1 MSGVAAPPATA
12 VQLQFPHAAQGS
24 SCFSVSTAAAGARLR
39 PQTPGR
45 GRPGMGLSRLGTS
58 SSAGPPR
65 LPASGVR
72 PPPEV
77 PTPRAPAPR
86 AFPPAGPTS
95 CATVAGRPGGEERK
109 SVRARVA
116 KFQLCAELRGNKRE
130 GGAERE
136 QHVGGGGAERGS
148 NTWEGA
154 GPPRRGLCLLSP
166 LHPGFSGRQGSTFPF
181 QSPGEPISE
190 CPSLVGARTVRI
202 LLVNRFLFK

>member
-116 KFQLCAELRGNKRE
+116 KFQLCAELRGIK
-130 GGAERE
+130 ERA
-136 QHVGGGGAERGS
+136 GPSGS

-154 GPPRRGLCLLSP
+154 GPRGGSNTWEGAGPRGEQHVGGGGAAATGTLLTFSPASRLLRTPGLY
-166 LHPGFSGRQGSTFPF
+166 FSFPE
-181 QSPGEPISE
+181 SRR
-190 CPSLVGARTVRI
+190 AD
-202 LLVNRFLFK
+202 

>member
-77 PTPRAPAPR
+77 PHSACAGAPSLPASRSHLLRHRRRPPGRGRTQERARSSCKVSALRRAP
-86 AFPPAGPTS
+86 
-95 CATVAGRPGGEERK
+95 
-109 SVRARVA
+109 
-116 KFQLCAELRGNKRE
+116 GNKRE

-136 QHVGGGGAERGS
+136 QHVGGGGAEGGATRGRGRGRRDGDS
-148 NTWEGA
+148 A
-154 GPPRRGLCLLSP
+154 YFLPCIPAPPDARALLFLSRVP
-166 LHPGFSGRQGSTFPF
+166 ESR
-181 QSPGEPISE
+181 
-190 CPSLVGARTVRI
+190 LVSVPA
-202 LLVNRFLFK
+202 